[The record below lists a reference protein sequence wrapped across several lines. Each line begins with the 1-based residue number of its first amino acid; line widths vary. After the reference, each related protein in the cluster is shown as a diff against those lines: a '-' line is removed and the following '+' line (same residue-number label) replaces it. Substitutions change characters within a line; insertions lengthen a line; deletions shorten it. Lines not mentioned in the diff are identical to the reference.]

1 MICAVACCVPVALQA
16 QTSEK
21 ITSPVNL
28 YKEGKELFLQKNYAA
43 AMPPLRT
50 FVRQKADVNL
60 KEEAEYMLV
69 CSAYE
74 LKDRNAIAQLRSYL
88 DTYPDTPH
96 ANRIYALIASAYF
109 TRGTMTKHLPCST
122 LHVSTCWAMKN
133 GTT

>member
-1 MICAVACCVPVALQA
+1 MKKKISRLICAVACCVPVALQA

-74 LKDRNAIAQLRSYL
+74 LKDRNAIAQLR
-88 DTYPDTPH
+88 
-96 ANRIYALIASAYF
+96 N
-109 TRGTMTKHLPCST
+109 
-122 LHVSTCWAMKN
+122 
-133 GTT
+133 

>member
-1 MICAVACCVPVALQA
+1 MPVALQA

-74 LKDRNAIAQLRSYL
+74 LKDRNAIAQLRNYL

-109 TRGTMTKHLPCST
+109 IRATMMKLSPCST
-122 LHVSTCWAMKN
+122 LPALICWATRN
-133 GTT
+133 GMT